1 MGESALKNRNRFITD
16 WSIVLMGV
24 LLVLVFLRADL
35 NTVLLRTFIRQFL
48 ILVPGVLGEMI
59 FLIAGRVDLS
69 VGGTIVLLKQLL
81 CWLILYRHFP
91 LTLSVAVSLAIALA
105 IGFFKAVCTSS
116 IRSPFEI
123 ITFGTGYLFTSLAS
137 GMNLQIL
144 QKSTAGTNVS
154 AFSVPVYIL
163 TVVCVIGTCWF
174 LEKTTVGRSI
184 RIFGSDPNLSSAM
197 HMPIRS
203 ILISASML
211 CSLLLTDYML
221 CQVSRTGLLTQLD
234 SSNLTYNI
242 LAGGMIGT
250 HVYRKYKNINIGLL
264 NGTLEIILFNSA
276 VQFFGMP
283 TMLIWAGYGI
293 FILLSV
299 FTTPVL
305 NESIRSRIER

>member
-1 MGESALKNRNRFITD
+1 MVD
-16 WSIVLMGV
+16 WSIVLMVV
-24 LLVLVFLRADL
+24 LLALVILRADL
-35 NTVLLRTFIRQFL
+35 NAVMLPTFIRQFL

-69 VGGTIVLLKQLL
+69 VGGTIVLLKQVL
-81 CWLILYRHFP
+81 CWLILYQNLPFFP
-91 LTLSVAVSLAIALA
+91 AVIVSFAVAFAV
-105 IGFFKAVCTSS
+105 GFFKAVCTSS

-123 ITFGTGYLFTSLAS
+123 ITFGVGYLFASLAS

-144 QKSTAGTNVS
+144 QNTTVITNVS
-154 AFSVPVYIL
+154 NFTVPIYIL
-163 TVVCVIGTCWF
+163 TVVCVIYTCWF
-174 LEKTTVGRSI
+174 LEKTTVGRSV
-184 RIFGSDPNLSSAM
+184 RIFGSDPNLSNAM
-197 HMPIRS
+197 HMPIRN
-203 ILISASML
+203 ILISASLL

-250 HVYRKYKNINIGLL
+250 HIYRKYKNIYIGLL

-276 VQFFGMP
+276 VQFFGLP

-293 FILLSV
+293 FILLSI